1 MKKILTKLSLLA
13 FFCLASANMLA
24 QTYNGGVW
32 YSLYDTKEHDNVVVY
47 TDFAE
52 KSLFTP
58 AESVTFDYKKF
69 SLLSINGKVEI
80 QNKIDGS
87 WQKKGEVSYSDYKN
101 YKTSHEIA
109 LDQNATNIRYYLA
122 SGNGVYVKNH
132 FVKLKKHILL
142 ADGGFGKTTES
153 KSFGNV
159 TIDGQSGAQ
168 TINLRSFLTAGNIT
182 IKSDNNAF
190 RINSATN
197 LSGHTFAVGANACAS
212 VNGSGA
218 AGGGNLGNI
227 NQYAFNIYFCPSEA
241 KTYNATITITDGVS
255 TATIS
260 VSGTGI
266 KKTQQ
271 ITWAPEFAADE
282 VSVPVGKEITD
293 IASATSG
300 NAVAYASSDE
310 TILVVEGNTLK
321 ALQAGEVTLTVSQD
335 GDDKWN
341 SVSAT
346 KTIKVTEKQIQYI
359 HWTDNLTRLKLGD
372 APVVLTATA
381 SILVDAETDETID
394 APERTALIT
403 YASADENVVTV
414 NGNELTIVGEGET
427 TVTASLPGDDTFE
440 ATTLT
445 MPVRVRAAA
454 TAACE
459 TYVLD
464 APQEVSLEY
473 SVVWQERIYE
483 PAAFTGPA
491 HILTFEARKSNSTAV
506 GNIEIQQ
513 YVNGAWQTID
523 DANPGTDWR
532 SYYYELDRNATKIRF
547 YNGYGSYKR
556 YFKNVLVTQATYLE
570 TTTPAITVEKSIIG
584 DEITQT
590 IAVQFSNLTA
600 GVMIDHTN
608 DQIMLSD
615 SELGT
620 DCGVYGEKLI
630 TLTARPAAVGTIEDM
645 ITIAD
650 EATGLALNI
659 PVTIHTQRNT
669 QTIIWNDSI
678 DTLHATDLVTLT
690 ATAENPIY
698 YTSSDSAVAYV
709 NETNELMIQSVG
721 VVTIT
726 AHAAESDTYDA
737 AELSKLITIVP
748 AVPVITELP
757 TVAPLAYG
765 TQLTN
770 DLLVGGAA
778 DVEGT
783 FVWNVDPAQEIRPG
797 EHQLPIQFLPT
808 NSGLYSYVDA
818 TVAVTVL
825 KSEQTITWDDEFINL
840 TTKDT
845 LTLTATAMTE
855 IYFEVL
861 ENDIATVDGNL
872 LYFHSA
878 GQVTLSA
885 IALEDDYYLGDT
897 ITKTFFVN
905 AALDESI
912 VTAYPTATSIVYG
925 QLLEESLL
933 EGGSS
938 TVEGEF
944 VWADGSVLLSAG
956 SYVMPVYFIP
966 VDQDSYASV
975 ELFVAVEVTPAP
987 QSIEWE
993 LEVPVV
999 LILGD
1004 TVSLTAFA
1012 TSGLPVTYE
1021 LDKEGVVAVADNQM
1035 IALAVGN
1042 VTITA
1047 TQDGVDVDGFQNF
1060 IPAEPV
1066 SYLVQVIEDD
1076 IHMGLEDIN
1085 TAEKARKVLRN
1096 GQLFI
1101 IRGEHIF
1108 DALGNMIK

>member
-1 MKKILTKLSLLA
+1 MKKIFTKLCLLA
-13 FFCLASANMLA
+13 VFCFASANMLA
-24 QTYNGGVW
+24 QTYNGGIW
-32 YSLYDTKEHDNVVVY
+32 YSLYDTGESSNVVVY
-47 TDFAE
+47 TNFAE

-58 AESVTFDYKKF
+58 VESVNFDYKKF
-69 SLLSINGKVEI
+69 SLLSINGKVEL
-80 QNKIDGS
+80 QNKVNGS
-87 WQKKGEVSYSDYKN
+87 WEKKGEISYSDYKN
-101 YKTSHEIA
+101 YKTSSEIA

-122 SGNGVYVKNH
+122 SGSGAYVKNH
-132 FVKLKKHILL
+132 FVKLAKHILL

-168 TINLRSFLTAGNIT
+168 TVNLRSFLTAGNIT
-182 IKSDNNAF
+182 IKSSDNAF
-190 RINSATN
+190 RINSASN

-212 VNGSGA
+212 SNGQSGA
-218 AGGGNLGNI
+218 QAGGATLGDI
-227 NQYAFNIYFCPSEA
+227 NQYAFNIYFCPTEA

-335 GDDKWN
+335 GDNKWN

-359 HWTDNLTRLKLGD
+359 HWADNLTRLKVGD

-381 SILVDAETDETID
+381 SILVNAETDEYVD

-403 YASADENVVTV
+403 YASADENVVAI

-445 MPVRVRAAA
+445 MPVRVRATA

-459 TYVLD
+459 SYVLD
-464 APQEVSLEY
+464 APQEESY
-473 SVVWQERIYE
+473 YAAGGGSYE
-483 PAAFTGPA
+483 PAAWEAPA
-491 HILTFEARKSNSTAV
+491 GVLTFEARSGNPTRV
-506 GNIEIQQ
+506 GPIVIQQ
-513 YVNGAWQTID
+513 YVNGSWVKVD
-523 DANPGTDWR
+523 EANPSTDWR

-547 YNGYGSYKR
+547 KTDAGSFRR

-678 DTLHATDLVTLT
+678 DTLYATDLVTLT
-690 ATAENPIY
+690 ATAESAIY
-698 YTSSDSAVAYV
+698 YTTSDSAVAYV
-709 NETNELMIQSVG
+709 NEANELIIQSVG

-737 AELSKLITIVP
+737 AELSKEITILA
-748 AVPVITELP
+748 AVPVISELP

-765 TQLTN
+765 TPLTN

-783 FVWNVDPAQEIRPG
+783 FVWNVDPAQEILPG

-825 KSEQTITWDDEFINL
+825 KSEQTIVWNDSFDNL
-840 TTKDT
+840 TITDT
-845 LTLTATAMTE
+845 LYLTATAMTE
-855 IYFEVL
+855 VYYEVL
-861 ENDIATVDGNL
+861 ETELASIEDNRLTF
-872 LYFHSA
+872 YSA
-878 GQVTLSA
+878 GMVTLSA
-885 IALEDDYYLGDT
+885 IAQEGDYYYGDT
-897 ITKTFFVN
+897 LTVTFVVN
-905 AALDESI
+905 PSLVESI
-912 VTAYPTATSIVYG
+912 VTEVPTASAITYG
-925 QLLEESLL
+925 QPLSEAVL
-933 EGGSS
+933 EGGNS

-944 VWADGSVLLSAG
+944 IWADGDLILSSG
-956 SYVMPVYFIP
+956 SHLMTALFVP
-966 VDQDSYASV
+966 VDQELYAN
-975 ELFVAVEVTPAP
+975 VEVFVNVEVLPAE
-987 QSIEWE
+987 QTITWE

-999 LILGD
+999 LLLGQS
-1004 TVSLTAFA
+1004 VELTATA
-1012 TSGLPVTYE
+1012 SSYLPVAYT
-1021 LDKEGVVAVADNQM
+1021 LDKEGVVVIDNGMMTAV
-1035 IALAVGN
+1035 AVGN
-1042 VTITA
+1042 VTVTA
-1047 TQDGVDVDGFQNF
+1047 TQDGLDVDGFQNF

-1076 IHMGLEDIN
+1076 IHMGLEDLN
-1085 TAEKARKVLRN
+1085 TADKARKVLHN

>member
-1 MKKILTKLSLLA
+1 MKKIFTKLCLLA
-13 FFCLASANMLA
+13 VFCFASANMFA
-24 QTYNGGVW
+24 QTYVYQDYEEHKYSAPGGNSWETSEFSGPPAQITFDAAKSGLWAVGDIEVSQLVNGQWKKMTTVMP
-32 YSLYDTKEHDNVVVY
+32 SK
-47 TDFAE
+47 
-52 KSLFTP
+52 
-58 AESVTFDYKKF
+58 DYKKYESF
-69 SLLSINGKVEI
+69 GPFDLDRNATKVRFYSNGSYDRFIKNILVTMATYADAPGATAWTAPTATVGSAVE
-80 QNKIDGS
+80 
-87 WQKKGEVSYSDYKN
+87 EVS
-101 YKTSHEIA
+101 T
-109 LDQNATNIRYYLA
+109 TLA
-122 SGNGVYVKNH
+122 WC
-132 FVKLKKHILL
+132 
-142 ADGGFGKTTES
+142 
-153 KSFGNV
+153 NV
-159 TIDGQSGAQ
+159 DPFTVSLTGEGASQ
-168 TINLRSFLTAGNIT
+168 FTCAIS
-182 IKSDNNAF
+182 NNA
-190 RINSATN
+190 S
-197 LSGHTFAVGANACAS
+197 LANH
-212 VNGSGA
+212 
-218 AGGGNLGNI
+218 
-227 NQYAFNIYFCPSEA
+227 
-241 KTYNATITITDGVS
+241 GV
-255 TATIS
+255 ATIS
-260 VSGTGI
+260 ATYKHNVAGTHNATLNITNGTYTYSIALSGTTT
-266 KKTQQ
+266 KKTQT
-271 ITWAPEFAADE
+271 ITWASEC
-282 VSVPVGKEITD
+282 VSGKLPVGKEIVAPATINSGLALTYTSSNENV
-293 IASATSG
+293 IAIINDGTG
-300 NAVAYASSDE
+300 FKAVAAGE
-310 TILVVEGNTLK
+310 ATIT
-321 ALQAGEVTLTVSQD
+321 ATQAGNNEWNEVSDSKVFT
-335 GDDKWN
+335 
-341 SVSAT
+341 
-346 KTIKVTEKQIQYI
+346 VTEKQIQYI
-359 HWTDNLTRLKLGD
+359 HWADNLTRLKVGD

-381 SILVDAETDETID
+381 SILVNAETDEYVD

-403 YASADENVVTV
+403 YASADENVVAI

-464 APQEVSLEY
+464 APEEVSLEY

-483 PAAFTGPA
+483 PAALSGPG

-513 YVNGAWQTID
+513 YVNGAWHTID

-547 YNGYGSYKR
+547 YNGYGSYRR

-698 YTSSDSAVAYV
+698 YTSSDSAIAYV
-709 NETNELMIQSVG
+709 GEANQLIIQAVG
-721 VVTIT
+721 TVTIT
-726 AHAAESDTYDA
+726 AHAAESETYDA
-737 AELSKLITIVP
+737 AELSKEITILA

-765 TQLTN
+765 TPLTN

-783 FVWNVDPAQEIRPG
+783 FVWNVDPAQEILPG

-808 NSGLYSYVDA
+808 NSGLYSYVDT

-825 KSEQTITWDDEFINL
+825 KSEQTIVWNDSFDNL
-840 TTKDT
+840 TITDT
-845 LTLTATAMTE
+845 LYLTATAMTE
-855 IYFEVL
+855 VYYEVL
-861 ENDIATVDGNL
+861 ETELASIEGNRL
-872 LYFHSA
+872 TFYSA
-878 GQVTLSA
+878 GMITLSA
-885 IALEDDYYLGDT
+885 IAQEGDYYYGDT
-897 ITKTFFVN
+897 LTVTFVVN
-905 AALDESI
+905 PSLVESI
-912 VTAYPTATSIVYG
+912 VTEVPTASAITYG
-925 QLLEESLL
+925 QPLSEAVL
-933 EGGSS
+933 EGGNS

-944 VWADGSVLLSAG
+944 IWADGDLILSAG
-956 SYVMPVYFIP
+956 SHLMTALFVP
-966 VDQDSYASV
+966 VDQELYAN
-975 ELFVAVEVTPAP
+975 VEVFVNVEVLPAE
-987 QSIEWE
+987 QTITWE

-999 LILGD
+999 LLMGQS
-1004 TVSLTAFA
+1004 VELTATA
-1012 TSGLPVTYE
+1012 SSYLPVAYT
-1021 LDKEGVVAVADNQM
+1021 LDKEGVVVIDNGMMTAV
-1035 IALAVGN
+1035 AVGN
-1042 VTITA
+1042 VTVTA
-1047 TQDGVDVDGFQNF
+1047 TQDGLDVDGFQNF

-1076 IHMGLEDIN
+1076 IHMGLEDLN
-1085 TAEKARKVLRN
+1085 TADKARKVLRN